1 MKVGGSP
8 GSQAAQQLMQA
19 TNQVNKMSTRE
30 LQAVNNNVA
39 DVKAKALQKS
49 AEMQAAAVERKNHQI
64 DVIA

>member
-19 TNQVNKMSTRE
+19 TNQVTKMSTQE
-30 LQAVNNNVA
+30 LQAVNNNMA
-39 DVKAKALQKS
+39 EVKAKALQKS
-49 AEMQAAAVERKNHQI
+49 AEIQSEAVSRKNHQI